1 LKKVGKYLFVS
12 VWILLAIALAIISL
26 RYKSRTEALVAVV
39 TSQEVSISF
48 KSPVVVSNIF
58 VIPGQEVNQGDT
70 LLIVSRP
77 DLELDIEQKLNE
89 IESLQS
95 NIIQAEH
102 DFLSRIELLKLE
114 RDSKINR
121 LTAELNTIK
130 TELNQQAIIKQR
142 LSSNES
148 INLSDSV
155 VLIQAQAIEQEIA
168 DLNRYFAK
176 EIGRK
181 RSMLNDDLE
190 IMGRS
195 LALTKRE
202 LESLYDQKGN
212 LIRTARF
219 KGVVGTLTAQIDE
232 LVAPYKT
239 LLSLYEA
246 QPTLIKAFQ
255 NEQLAVIVSPGDSV
269 RVVSENRLYSA
280 MGVVIELG
288 ARITNYP
295 DKIQPI
301 NAQTLSY
308 GQEIFIEISSQ
319 NTFLNGEKVF
329 VYKKENEVN

>member
-1 LKKVGKYLFVS
+1 MKKVGKYLFVS

>member
-1 LKKVGKYLFVS
+1 MKKVGKYLFVS

-329 VYKKENEVN
+329 

>member
-1 LKKVGKYLFVS
+1 MKKLGKYLFVS
-12 VWILLAIALAIISL
+12 VWILLAIALAIISF

-48 KSPVVVSNIF
+48 KSPVVVSKIF

-95 NIIQAEH
+95 NITQAEH
-102 DFLSRIELLKLE
+102 DFLSRIELLRLE

-130 TELNQQAIIKQR
+130 TELNQQTIIKQR
-142 LSSNES
+142 LSSTES

-155 VLIQAQAIEQEIA
+155 VIIQALAIEQEIA
-168 DLNRYFAK
+168 DLNGYFAK

-195 LALTKRE
+195 LTLTRRE

-255 NEQLAVIVSPGDSV
+255 NEQLVVIVSPGDSV
-269 RVVSENRLYSA
+269 KVVSENRLYSA
-280 MGVVIELG
+280 KGVVIELG

-308 GQEIFIEISSQ
+308 GQEIFIGISSQ

-329 VYKKENEVN
+329 VYKQGNEVN

>member
-1 LKKVGKYLFVS
+1 MKKVGKYLFVS

-212 LIRTARF
+212 LIRTA
-219 KGVVGTLTAQIDE
+219 
-232 LVAPYKT
+232 
-239 LLSLYEA
+239 
-246 QPTLIKAFQ
+246 
-255 NEQLAVIVSPGDSV
+255 
-269 RVVSENRLYSA
+269 
-280 MGVVIELG
+280 
-288 ARITNYP
+288 
-295 DKIQPI
+295 
-301 NAQTLSY
+301 
-308 GQEIFIEISSQ
+308 
-319 NTFLNGEKVF
+319 
-329 VYKKENEVN
+329 

>member
-1 LKKVGKYLFVS
+1 MKKAGKYLFVS